1 MASNYRQLIA
11 WQRAMDLA
19 CDVYEKTNAFPREE
33 RFGLTSQMRRA
44 ANSVPS
50 NIAEGDARRAL
61 AEQRRFFLT
70 ARGSLGELETHVEMA
85 KRVRLLA
92 PSVAEALFEQITATA
107 KPLNG
112 MIRRID
118 RILPPVGVLGA
129 LRRRKR

>member
-19 CDVYEKTNAFPREE
+19 CDVFEKTAYFPREE

-50 NIAEGDARRAL
+50 NIAEGDGRRGL
-61 AEQRRFFLT
+61 AEQRRFFLI
-70 ARGSLGELETHVEMA
+70 ARGSLAELETEIEIAM
-85 KRVRLLA
+85 RTRLLA
-92 PSVAEALFEQITATA
+92 PQAAAGLFEQITAAA

-112 MIRRID
+112 MITRID
-118 RILPPVGVLGA
+118 RILP
-129 LRRRKR
+129 K